1 MSDLNTPPFPFGENT
16 CDNEVNTILAAAIKV
31 AAENEMASVSN
42 PNDFIPI
49 LPNSPYEDFLMNKV
63 LDWEEQNSRD
73 LTSFASNIMNEYYA
87 NSANTHWAQLPAEQ
101 STSFDSS
108 FPSSAFTATAPSF
121 YSSSSSS
128 FSSSSLNPAIFQQN
142 NIYTSDACGAVNSS
156 DNGGGEIITFTVVKK
171 EEEKEEEEEKAL
183 TAGEEVAIDELKK
196 EVEEK
201 MECEEVKILG
211 HPIFAPINI
220 ADYIGATDDFRN
232 YEFYGVPDLVTDD
245 EDCPL
250 DLSCDKKQMNT
261 IEIDEKPPARNEIGK
276 NYRR

>member
-128 FSSSSLNPAIFQQN
+128 SEA
-142 NIYTSDACGAVNSS
+142 A
-156 DNGGGEIITFTVVKK
+156 
-171 EEEKEEEEEKAL
+171 
-183 TAGEEVAIDELKK
+183 
-196 EVEEK
+196 
-201 MECEEVKILG
+201 
-211 HPIFAPINI
+211 
-220 ADYIGATDDFRN
+220 YIGGRGSRRRSAGCGRRRWRHPRMPERLHGGFLLDVVG
-232 YEFYGVPDLVTDD
+232 EFG
-245 EDCPL
+245 
-250 DLSCDKKQMNT
+250 
-261 IEIDEKPPARNEIGK
+261 G
-276 NYRR
+276 